1 MVGGTI
7 MKLIVT
13 GHGNYASGIQSTVKL
28 LAGGLNGVSF
38 IDFTGDM
45 NEKSLSEKFVAEIKD
60 DDQIV
65 FICDLLGG
73 TPFKEAVKLSMSMD
87 KEISVTC
94 GCNVG
99 SIMEVGLQLAG
110 FDGTSKELAD
120 KLVSVSQNQ
129 TKVFEHRN
137 TQPESDED
145 GI

>member
-1 MVGGTI
+1 

-13 GHGNYASGIQSTVKL
+13 GHGNYATGIESTVKL
-28 LAGGLNGVSF
+28 LAGGLKNVSF

-45 NEKSLSEKFVAEIKD
+45 DENNLSKKFNDEIKN

-73 TPFKEAVKLSMSMD
+73 TPFKEAVKLSMTSD

-99 SIMEVGLQLAG
+99 AIMEVGLQLAT
-110 FDGTSKELAD
+110 FDGSAKELAN
-120 KLVSVSQNQ
+120 KIVSISQSQ
-129 TKVFEHRN
+129 TKVFEHKSAE
-137 TQPESDED
+137 PEPDED

>member
-1 MVGGTI
+1 

-13 GHGNYASGIQSTVKL
+13 GHGNYATGIESTVKL
-28 LAGGLNGVSF
+28 LAGGLAGVSF

-45 NEKSLSEKFVAEIKD
+45 DENSLSKKFTEEIKN
-60 DDQIV
+60 DDQVV

-73 TPFKEAVKLSMSMD
+73 TPFKEAVKLSMSAD
-87 KEISVTC
+87 KDISVTC

-99 SIMEVGLQLAG
+99 SIMEVGLQLSA

-120 KLVSVSQNQ
+120 KLVSISQNQ
-129 TKVFEHRN
+129 TKVFEHKSAE
-137 TQPESDED
+137 PEPDED

>member
-1 MVGGTI
+1 MDGGII

-13 GHGNYASGIQSTVKL
+13 GHGNYATGIESTVKL

-45 NEKSLSEKFVAEIKD
+45 DENSLNKKFSDEIKND
-60 DDQIV
+60 DKVV

-73 TPFKEAVKLSMSMD
+73 TPFKEAVKLSMSSN
-87 KEISVTC
+87 KEINVTC

-99 SIMEVGLQLAG
+99 SIMEVGLQLAT
-110 FDGTSKELAD
+110 FDGSAKELAD
-120 KLVSVSQNQ
+120 KIVSISKNQ
-129 TKVFEHRN
+129 TKVFEHKSAE
-137 TQPESDED
+137 PESDED

>member
-1 MVGGTI
+1 
-7 MKLIVT
+7 MKLVVT
-13 GHGNYASGIQSTVKL
+13 GHGNYATGIESTVKL

-45 NEKSLSEKFVAEIKD
+45 DENSLGQKFTEEIEN
-60 DDQIV
+60 DDQAV

-73 TPFKEAVKLSMSMD
+73 TPFKEAVKLSMSSD

-99 SIMEVGLQLAG
+99 SIMEVGLQLAT
-110 FDGTSKELAD
+110 FDGSAKELAD
-120 KLVSVSQNQ
+120 KIVLISKNQ
-129 TKVFEHRN
+129 TKVFEHKSAE
-137 TQPESDED
+137 PEPDED

>member
-1 MVGGTI
+1 

-13 GHGNYASGIQSTVKL
+13 GHGNYATGIESTVKL
-28 LAGGLNGVSF
+28 LAGGLTGVSF

-45 NEKSLSEKFVAEIKD
+45 DEKSLSKKFVEEIKN

-73 TPFKEAVKLSMSMD
+73 TPFKEAVKLSMSSD

-99 SIMEVGLQLAG
+99 SIMEIGLQLANYNG
-110 FDGTSKELAD
+110 SSKELAD
-120 KLVSVSQNQ
+120 KIVSISQNQ
-129 TKVFEHRN
+129 TKVFEHKN
-137 TQPESDED
+137 AEPEPDED

>member
-1 MVGGTI
+1 

>member
-1 MVGGTI
+1 
-7 MKLIVT
+7 MKLVVT
-13 GHGNYASGIQSTVKL
+13 GHGNYATGIESTVKL
-28 LAGGLNGVSF
+28 LAGGLEGVSF

-45 NEKSLSEKFVAEIKD
+45 NEVSLSKKFVEDIKA
-60 DDQIV
+60 DDQVV

-73 TPFKEAVKLSMSMD
+73 TPFKEAVKLSMTSD

-99 SIMEVGLQLAG
+99 SIMEIGLQLST

-120 KLVSVSQNQ
+120 KIVTISQSQ
-129 TKVFEHRN
+129 TKVFEHKSVE
-137 TQPESDED
+137 PESDED